1 MMLRRAPELARWAT
15 THMLSVLRKRFPQ
28 KARFIAVCVSL
39 LLVQGC
45 SGVAQVLSA
54 ATTSPGDKTCSI
66 FVEYGNQ
73 SAKQD
78 IVVLELSGG
87 ISGFDQ
93 PRTLMGRAAKYPSG
107 RFLWHFQ
114 DVRPYSG
121 GYFNQKAPCTAT
133 SPMTVK
139 VRIDDRKY
147 QADVPLINELLRP
160 VFGWVHIRINE
171 STVTVS
177 LAENVGKV
185 GYSAPL
191 MSNVWLREPERKIA
205 EARLNEL

>member
-1 MMLRRAPELARWAT
+1 MP
-15 THMLSVLRKRFPQ
+15 VPLRKRFPQ
-28 KARFIAVCVSL
+28 KARFIAVCVL
-39 LLVQGC
+39 LPLIQGC

-54 ATTSPGDKTCSI
+54 ATTSSGEKTCSI
-66 FVEYGNQ
+66 FVDYGNQ
-73 SAKQD
+73 NAKQD

-93 PRTLMGRAAKYPSG
+93 PRTLMGHAAKKPSG
-107 RFLWHFQ
+107 RALWYFQ

-121 GYFNQKAPCTAT
+121 SYFNQKAPCSAT
-133 SPMTVK
+133 SPMIVK
-139 VRIDDRKY
+139 VRVDDRTY
-147 QADVPLINELLRP
+147 QADVPLIKELLRP
-160 VFGWVHIRINE
+160 VFGEVHIRINE